1 MPRPSVKA
9 RVQLKNFR
17 FKQYEGLELT
27 LDGSYERDRA
37 VGTADAH
44 GFGTGLRA
52 DFDVPIQALRT
63 RSHERVHLQAN
74 LGNTQIEQLLRA
86 LDRPEPITGPA
97 AAKIELSGTAN
108 HPQHKVELQ
117 AKSLRHAQS
126 PPADVTLIA
135 QSDENGKLASS
146 LEWTVANAKSSLVL
160 RTPLTLTALLQNPPT
175 VESLRSMVVEVEID
189 VHELPLELLHDAALV
204 QKEAHGKV
212 SIRGELRGSA
222 KAPAGKVVV
231 SLMGGALGRAPPTDG
246 SLVLTAKA
254 TLGPISLEEV
264 RALVVTEGQ
273 KTEIPKVPPASGA
286 LGAPE
291 ETTLD
296 GVLRCDLSVT
306 GSLANPVASLRA
318 EFDQLSAQKVAL
330 GKANLEYN
338 YRQAT
343 STLSLGLASRGGTL
357 RVAGQSKL
365 DLSYGSIRKGLAF
378 GSAPIDLT
386 VNASK
391 FDLSGF
397 SGLASA
403 VRIIGGTLDAQASI
417 QGTIDVP
424 KVQGK
429 LEWAQGTLALLG
441 FGEYQQI
448 HLLLEGTEQQAQLRE
463 LTARSGR
470 GQATVSAEAHRA
482 GSSLTLTGKVKSR
495 PPGS

>member
-17 FKQYEGLELT
+17 FKQYEGLDLMV
-27 LDGSYERDRA
+27 DGSYERDRA

-52 DFDVPIQALRT
+52 DFDVPIEALRT
-63 RSHERVHLQAN
+63 RRHERVHLQAN

-189 VHELPLELLHDAALV
+189 VHELPLEQLHDAALV
-204 QKEAHGKV
+204 QKEVHGKV
-212 SIRGELRGSA
+212 SIRGELRGSG

-231 SLMGGALGRAPPTDG
+231 SVMSGALRHALPTDG
-246 SLVLTAKA
+246 SLVLTASTTGIEASINAQRSNRRLLDLVASVQVSPGKVGGIADIVDRPLSVKA

-273 KTEIPKVPPASGA
+273 K
-286 LGAPE
+286 
-291 ETTLD
+291 
-296 GVLRCDLSVT
+296 
-306 GSLANPVASLRA
+306 
-318 EFDQLSAQKVAL
+318 
-330 GKANLEYN
+330 
-338 YRQAT
+338 
-343 STLSLGLASRGGTL
+343 
-357 RVAGQSKL
+357 
-365 DLSYGSIRKGLAF
+365 
-378 GSAPIDLT
+378 
-386 VNASK
+386 
-391 FDLSGF
+391 
-397 SGLASA
+397 
-403 VRIIGGTLDAQASI
+403 
-417 QGTIDVP
+417 
-424 KVQGK
+424 
-429 LEWAQGTLALLG
+429 
-441 FGEYQQI
+441 
-448 HLLLEGTEQQAQLRE
+448 
-463 LTARSGR
+463 
-470 GQATVSAEAHRA
+470 
-482 GSSLTLTGKVKSR
+482 
-495 PPGS
+495 